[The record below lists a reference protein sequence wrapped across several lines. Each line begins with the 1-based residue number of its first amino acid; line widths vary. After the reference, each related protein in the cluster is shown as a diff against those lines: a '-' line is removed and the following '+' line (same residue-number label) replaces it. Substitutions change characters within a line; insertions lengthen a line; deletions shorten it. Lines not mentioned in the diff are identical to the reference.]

1 MKAAEFRANAAGYL
15 DSATMLT
22 RTVIEALRAGEAMSD
37 ETGRRQKIAC
47 PPAVY
52 DQLMDAEKLLQRVA
66 GWLIDPANTKLEQ
79 G

>member
-22 RTVIEALRAGEAMSD
+22 RTVIEALRAGEQMTD

-47 PPAVY
+47 PSALY

-66 GWLIDPANTKLEQ
+66 GWLLDPTNARLES
-79 G
+79 

>member
-1 MKAAEFRANAAGYL
+1 MKTAEFRANAAGYL

-22 RTVIEALRAGEAMSD
+22 RTVIEALRAGEAMTD
-37 ETGRRQKIAC
+37 ETGRRQKISC
-47 PPAVY
+47 PRVLY

-66 GWLIDPANTKLEQ
+66 GWLIDPANTSLEH